1 MRDRDGSPG
10 VSLHPH
16 PDEIHRMGERLRLG
30 AQIGAGPVL
39 SHDGRL
45 EVRDAVEVHRTIGV
59 GQRHG
64 RADRERIG
72 QHVDAVTEQPRLEP
86 ETCGGVVVA
95 TRDDHAGARLM
106 QRDEHVA
113 EKRVRGAGRCRRI
126 EDVSGDD
133 DDVDR
138 VLPNLHRERSEN
150 LGQRVHGRVAMEGAA
165 DVPVGGV
172 QDSHTHTLRT
182 PTDIQPQACRG
193 IRSWARNSWDSGR
206 NGCRERLSARRRR
219 APAATASARPS
230 CRAP

>member
-1 MRDRDGSPG
+1 MRQ
-10 VSLHPH
+10 
-16 PDEIHRMGERLRLG
+16 RLRLR
-30 AQIGAGPVL
+30 AQIGADPVL
-39 SHDGRL
+39 THDGGL
-45 EVRDAVEVHRTIGV
+45 EVRDAVEMHRTIGV
-59 GQRHG
+59 CQRHR

-86 ETCGGVVVA
+86 ETRSGVVVA
-95 TRDDHAGARLM
+95 ARDDHTGTRLM

-113 EKRVRGAGRCRRI
+113 EKRVRGAGRRRRI
-126 EDVSGDD
+126 EDVTGDD

-138 VLPNLHRERSEN
+138 VLTNLHRERSED

-182 PTDIQPQACRG
+182 PTDIRPQACRG
-193 IRSWARNSWDSGR
+193 IRSWARNPWDSGR
-206 NGCRERLSARRRR
+206 NGCRERLSARRPR

-230 CRAP
+230 NRAP